1 MVAENEN
8 IEISTKSL
16 GNPYENVK
24 GFVKDLQG
32 FLLEISA
39 KVSRPS
45 AEMKN

>member
-32 FLLEISA
+32 FWSEIPA
-39 KVSRPS
+39 KVSRPGS
-45 AEMKN
+45 EMKN